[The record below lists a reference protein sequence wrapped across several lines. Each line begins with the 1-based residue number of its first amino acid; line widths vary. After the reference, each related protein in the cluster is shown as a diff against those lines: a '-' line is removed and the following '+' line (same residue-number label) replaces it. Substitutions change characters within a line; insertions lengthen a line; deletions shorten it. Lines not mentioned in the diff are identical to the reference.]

1 MISKIIMKIILKWTN
16 LKPIESIDVFVEEK
30 IGGLAKF
37 IQPFD
42 ATGLAEA
49 WVEVGRTTRHH
60 KTGEFVYRAEV
71 DLRLPGKILR
81 AEATHKDLRQ
91 AIVRV
96 KDELQR
102 QIKTYRGAKEAKMKR
117 GARLVKR
124 MTKVAGAAISEG
136 ESRRGRRER
145 EEGI

>member
-1 MISKIIMKIILKWTN
+1 MKITLKWTN

-30 IGGLAKF
+30 INDLEKF
-37 IQPFD
+37 IKKYV
-42 ATGLAEA
+42 ATWVAEA
-49 WVEVGRTTRHH
+49 WIEVSRTTKHH
-60 KTGEFVYRAEV
+60 RKGEFVYRAET
-71 DLRLPGKILR
+71 DIRLPGKILR

-102 QIKTYRGAKEAKMKR
+102 QIKTYRGAREAKMKR

-124 MTKVAGAAISEG
+124 MTRVSSAAMRLG
-136 ESRRGRRER
+136 ELAKGRRER

>member
-1 MISKIIMKIILKWTN
+1 MKLTLKWTN
-16 LKPIESIDVFVEEK
+16 LKPIESIEVFVEEK

-49 WVEVGRTTRHH
+49 WVEVGRTTKHH
-60 KTGEFVYRAEV
+60 KTGEFVYRAEA
-71 DLRLPGKILR
+71 DIRLPGKILR

-91 AIVRV
+91 AIVHV
-96 KDELQR
+96 KDELQQ

-117 GARLVKR
+117 GARLAKR
-124 MTKVAGAAISEG
+124 MTKVADEARGPG
-136 ESRRGRRER
+136 EMAKGGRER
-145 EEGI
+145 NEGI